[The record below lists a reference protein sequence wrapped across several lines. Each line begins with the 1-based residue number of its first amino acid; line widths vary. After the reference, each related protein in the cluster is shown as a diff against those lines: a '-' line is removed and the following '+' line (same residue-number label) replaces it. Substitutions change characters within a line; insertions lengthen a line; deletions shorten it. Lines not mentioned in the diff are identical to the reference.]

1 MVTLQQ
7 SAADDLTKARLLA
20 VSCPESG
27 AWLNAL
33 PISSVGLRMDDV
45 RIPVGLRLGLPLCH
59 PYLCSG
65 CGAEVGEDGIH
76 GLSCG
81 YSKGRHSR
89 HAALN
94 DIIKCSLD
102 AAMIPSHLEP
112 LGLYRSDGKC
122 PDGASVVPWQ
132 REKILVWDVTCSD
145 SLVPSLRDIA
155 IREPGAVAAAAE
167 HRKRSKYSH
176 LNATHHFFPIAVET
190 LGVLGEDAHSFFWD
204 LAKRLE
210 AVNEDRRSHQFLLQ
224 QVALAVQRGN
234 AASVLGSIAS
244 RN

>member
-1 MVTLQQ
+1 
-7 SAADDLTKARLLA
+7 
-20 VSCPESG
+20 
-27 AWLNAL
+27 
-33 PISSVGLRMDDV
+33 MDDEVV
-45 RIPVGLRLGLPLCH
+45 RIAVGLRLGLPLCH
-59 PYLCSG
+59 PHLCSG

-76 GLSCG
+76 GLSCR

-89 HAALN
+89 HAVLN
-94 DIIKCSLD
+94 DIVKRSLD
-102 AAMIPSHLEP
+102 AAKIPSHLEP
-112 LGLYRSDGKC
+112 LGLYRSDGKR

-132 REKILVWDVTCSD
+132 RGKILVWDVTCSD
-145 SLVPSLRDIA
+145 SLAPSIRDIA
-155 IREPGAVAAAAE
+155 IREPAAVAAAAE
-167 HRKRSKYSH
+167 HRKYSH
-176 LNATHHFFPIAVET
+176 LNATHHFIPIAVET

-224 QVALAVQRGN
+224 QVAVAVQLGN

>member
-1 MVTLQQ
+1 MHG
-7 SAADDLTKARLLA
+7 SMP
-20 VSCPESG
+20 CPSHLWVLG
-27 AWLNAL
+27 W
-33 PISSVGLRMDDV
+33 MDEVV
-45 RIPVGLRLGLPLCH
+45 RIAVGLRLGLPLCH
-59 PYLCSG
+59 PHLCSG

-76 GLSCG
+76 GLSCR

-94 DIIKCSLD
+94 DIVKRSLD
-102 AAMIPSHLEP
+102 AAKIPSHLEP
-112 LGLYRSDGKC
+112 LGLYRSDGKR

-132 REKILVWDVTCSD
+132 RGKILVWDVTCSD
-145 SLVPSLRDIA
+145 SLAPSLRVIA

-176 LNATHHFFPIAVET
+176 LNATHHFIPIAVET

-210 AVNEDRRSHQFLLQ
+210 TVNEDRRSHQFLLQ
-224 QVALAVQRGN
+224 QVAVAVQRGN